1 MLQSLLNCADMRM
14 QPCIVWVEKDDLP
27 TKSEAFQGHALM
39 HNQFLLLLLLLHAV
53 QRPLHRNAEEDEEE
67 EIDS

>member
-27 TKSEAFQGHALM
+27 TKSEALM